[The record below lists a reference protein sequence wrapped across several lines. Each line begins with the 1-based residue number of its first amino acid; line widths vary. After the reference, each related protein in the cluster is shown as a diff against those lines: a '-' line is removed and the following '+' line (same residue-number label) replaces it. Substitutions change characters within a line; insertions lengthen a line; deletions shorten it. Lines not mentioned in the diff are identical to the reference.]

1 MVQEGMRDKAWR
13 AGELGWPSGIVK
25 RYGSD
30 YGCTVVSIKGR
41 VYQISIFFLIASP

>member
-1 MVQEGMRDKAWR
+1 MAQEGMRDKAWR

-30 YGCTVVSIKGR
+30 HGCTVVSIKGR
-41 VYQISIFFLIASP
+41 VYQVFIFS